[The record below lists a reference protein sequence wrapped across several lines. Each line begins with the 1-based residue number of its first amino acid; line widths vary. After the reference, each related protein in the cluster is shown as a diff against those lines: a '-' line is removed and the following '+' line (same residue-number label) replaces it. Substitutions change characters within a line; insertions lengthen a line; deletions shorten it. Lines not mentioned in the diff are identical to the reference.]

1 MIEMKVKGISVDQTG
16 DFLVLLV
23 DHEET
28 KVLPVSIGKLE
39 AQSILMP
46 IEGIEAPRPMTH
58 DLFKVAIEELGA
70 KLEKV
75 VITKIENST
84 YYAEIHMRQGERDIV
99 LDSRPS
105 DAIALA
111 LRCDAPIFIKFP
123 LIEFTYDFSDIKFI

>member
-46 IEGIEAPRPMTH
+46 MEGIEPPRPMTH

>member
-46 IEGIEAPRPMTH
+46 MEGIEPPRPMTH

-84 YYAEIHMRQGERDIV
+84 YYAEIYMRQDERNIV

>member
-46 IEGIEAPRPMTH
+46 MEGIEPPRPMTH

-84 YYAEIHMRQGERDIV
+84 YYAEIHMHQGERNIV